1 MAHHQSAIKR
11 IRQTAKRRIY
21 NRHNKKLMRL
31 AIRSVRE
38 SQNYD
43 EASENLKNAVS
54 VLDKV
59 SSRGIIHKNAA
70 ANRKSKLAK
79 YVNSLKENK
88 S

>member
-21 NRHNKKLMRL
+21 NRQNKKLMRL

-59 SSRGIIHKNAA
+59 SARGIIHKNAA